1 LLPVDALSL
10 DELDCDVSILMRA
23 FVWFTTSEVILGVGV
38 GLGVGEVGE
47 NRKAEDESRKGNA
60 SHRGFSREPL
70 LQKRRVCFI
79 SPCVSPRI
87 AEV

>member
-10 DELDCDVSILMRA
+10 DELDCDVSILLRA

-38 GLGVGEVGE
+38 GVGEVGE
-47 NRKAEDESRKGNA
+47 GQKEDESRKGNA